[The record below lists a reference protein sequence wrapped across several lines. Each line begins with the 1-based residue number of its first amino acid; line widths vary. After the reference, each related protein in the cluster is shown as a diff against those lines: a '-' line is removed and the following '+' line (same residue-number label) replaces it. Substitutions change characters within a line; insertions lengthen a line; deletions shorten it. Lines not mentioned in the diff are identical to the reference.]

1 MNDRRAE
8 RRKKKKIRINIGRM
22 IVVAVMIVLIGV
34 TSFSV
39 KRIVALKIEQNQLR
53 REQTSLKAKKEKLK
67 YELKHIDSESYIEEQ
82 ARKQLN
88 MIKPGEIIYMIEKDK
103 SKNKKNE

>member
-1 MNDRRAE
+1 MNDRKAE

-22 IVVAVMIVLIGV
+22 IVVAVVIVLIGV

-53 REQTSLKAKKEKLK
+53 REQASLKAKKEKLK
-67 YELKHIDSESYIEEQ
+67 YELSESYIEEQ

>member
-22 IVVAVMIVLIGV
+22 IVVAVVIVLIGV

-39 KRIVALKIEQNQLR
+39 KRIVALKIEQNQLK
-53 REQTSLKAKKEKLK
+53 REQASLKAKKAKLK
-67 YELKHIDSESYIEEQ
+67 YELKHIDSESYIEER

>member
-1 MNDRRAE
+1 MNDRKAE

-22 IVVAVMIVLIGV
+22 IVVAVVIVLIGV

-53 REQTSLKAKKEKLK
+53 REQASLKAKKEK
-67 YELKHIDSESYIEEQ
+67 LKHIDSESYIEEQ